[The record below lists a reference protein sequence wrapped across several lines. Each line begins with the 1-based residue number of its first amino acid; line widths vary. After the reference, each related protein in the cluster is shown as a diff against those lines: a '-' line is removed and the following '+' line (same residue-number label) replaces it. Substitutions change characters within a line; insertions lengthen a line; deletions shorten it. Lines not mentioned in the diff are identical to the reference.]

1 MNNNKIDCN
10 AKSLSASFQA
20 SAVLPLLI
28 ASLTACSVNDAGQG
42 SPAVPVSNDTS
53 LTCSDF
59 GSLHIT
65 GVTITRSEEVPAGES
80 APAHCLAQGIID
92 SEIQFDLRL
101 PEDWNGKLYM
111 AGGGGFVDSVPGLV
125 FVGPALSR
133 GYATT
138 GTNTGHVGN
147 GLDASWAYENFERQI
162 NFGYRAIHLTAQ
174 TAQEITRRYYNATI
188 GHSYFQGCSRGG
200 GQAMM
205 EAQRYPTDF
214 DGIIA
219 IAPAYDWVRFPA
231 VFAWNNQQL
240 FSDGDDTTPLV
251 TAAEYGQ
258 VRQAVVA
265 SCDAI
270 DGIEDG
276 IITDPRLCQFDPAT
290 ALPDFSP
297 AQIAA
302 LEAIHAGPSN
312 SKGRIFPGFPITLNA
327 TGWNTWIG
335 GGNNQFGPSTQNL
348 HDAFASGVYRYF
360 VYGDPTYDI
369 HDFDFETDMLDMKR
383 TGELLN
389 ATATDLRLFKAS
401 GGKLLM
407 AVGWADPAITPYS
420 TIQYH
425 DNVLATMGGA
435 DQVDSFYRLFMMPG
449 VDHCAGG
456 VGPDQVD
463 WLTVLEQWVEEG
475 VAPQR
480 IPASRR
486 DTQGNVDLVR
496 PLCPHPQVAVYDGSG
511 DPGAQTSFS
520 CEVPEL

>member
-1 MNNNKIDCN
+1 MNNNKPDFN
-10 AKSLSASFQA
+10 AKSLAGRFQA
-20 SAVLPLLI
+20 KAVLSLLVV
-28 ASLTACSVNDAGQG
+28 SLTACNADNTVQSSSAE
-42 SPAVPVSNDTS
+42 SVSNITPLTCTDITS
-53 LTCSDF
+53 L
-59 GSLHIT
+59 HMT
-65 GVTITRSEEVPAGES
+65 GVTITRSEEVAAGES

-101 PEDWNGKLYM
+101 PADWNGKLYM
-111 AGGGGFVDSVPGLV
+111 AGGGGFVDSVPGLMI
-125 FVGPALSR
+125 VGPALAR

-174 TAQEITRRYYNATI
+174 TAKEITRRYYNETI
-188 GHSYFQGCSRGG
+188 DHSYFQGCSRGG

-219 IAPAYDWVRFPA
+219 MAPAYDWVRFPA
-231 VFAWNNQQL
+231 GFAWNNQQL
-240 FSDGDDTTPLV
+240 FSDGDDTTPLISA
-251 TAAEYGQ
+251 TEYSQ
-258 VRQAVVA
+258 VRQAVIE
-265 SCDAI
+265 SCDAV

-276 IITDPRLCQFDPAT
+276 IITDPRMCHFDSAA
-290 ALPDFSP
+290 ALPNFSP
-297 AQIAA
+297 EQIAA
-302 LEAIHAGPSN
+302 LEAIYIGPSN
-312 SKGRIFPGFPITLNA
+312 SKGQIFPGFPITLNE
-327 TGWNTWIG
+327 TGWTTWIG
-335 GGNNQFGPSTQNL
+335 GGNNQFGPGTQNL
-348 HDAFASGVYRYF
+348 HAAFASGVYRYF

-369 HDFDFETDMLDMKR
+369 HDFDVETDIADMKR

-389 ATATDLRLFKAS
+389 ATETDLSLFKTS

-407 AVGWADPAITPYS
+407 SVGWADPAITPYS
-420 TIQYH
+420 TIQYY

-435 DQVDSFYRLFMMPG
+435 DEVDSFYRLFMMPG

-480 IPASRR
+480 IPASRL
-486 DTQGNVDLVR
+486 DTQGNVELVR
-496 PLCPHPQVAVYDGSG
+496 PLCPHPQVAVYNGSG
-511 DPGAQTSFS
+511 DPGAQASFS
-520 CEVPEL
+520 CDVPE